1 MKASDLARLHAL
13 HGTGTSG
20 GDDDGPEGDDGAGLV
35 QDLSD
40 DPDAADYEQYRHQR
54 RRSRAVLYHLSG
66 SYDKTKNTK
75 TKIQLNKVCHLIAH
89 ITINLFNTYKK
100 LYTT

>member
-1 MKASDLARLHAL
+1 MNTNKRRVGPYNVPDVKGDLARLHAL
-13 HGTGTSG
+13 HGQPSEEN
-20 GDDDGPEGDDGAGLV
+20 DGNDAGLI

-40 DPDAADYEQYRHQR
+40 DPDAADYEQYRYQR

-75 TKIQLNKVCHLIAH
+75 TKIQLNKV
-89 ITINLFNTYKK
+89 TYFQRFS
-100 LYTT
+100 L